1 MSETDR
7 PGSTLLHAAQGL
19 ALHLT
24 PGEGAAG
31 LVVLAPD
38 AAGLAWAARLSTR
51 LGRPV
56 LVVEASDRRFPVP
69 AIEALLPHLVAASGQ
84 ERILVGLGSGAVAAL
99 EHAAAID
106 ASAVLA
112 VAPQVADSAA
122 PLAVA
127 PGCTAIVAFDPR
139 AAGEVALAE
148 ALTAT
153 GAVLPVPMPH
163 AAGGLANALLTG
175 GALPDAFAAL
185 LAGDAA
191 LAAMSLRVARLAAPR
206 MRAGLVARLA
216 ASGHA
221 RLAEAVGAAARRPAA
236 PEPRTDARV
245 RALQRLGRHGDAVA
259 QIGAWIRRQPRHA
272 LPRRRLAASNLALG
286 QRLRAAVA
294 LKAAAGLGPLPF
306 ALHARLVRMLLRLRR
321 PDEAVHA
328 AEAAL
333 ASLSGDAAAEAL
345 LGEALLASGGK
356 DAAAAAF
363 TRALAAD
370 PGHAGARRGQA
381 VAADPG
387 GRDDAPGPALAALFA
402 SMARAPEAD
411 WHALVDLLEAQE
423 RTVAACAAAIAAVE
437 AMPSPGLLGRL
448 AQLHQA
454 AGDDAGAEAAWRRA
468 TERHPQDAA
477 AWLGLS
483 DLLATQDR
491 PAEAAAVALEAAA
504 LHPEDSRMVTRSA
517 ELLLARGDLPAA
529 ETAARRAVTLAPQ
542 AEAAHL
548 LLADVV
554 WRQHRGRDAVRVV
567 EAGLEA
573 VPGSVAISLR
583 LGFLHLMQNAP
594 LPAVAAFRAVT
605 RQPNAVPQAWLGL
618 TDALWRAKRVEEA
631 TAAARDAVAAH
642 PRNVELR
649 ARLGQLLLAGG
660 DADAAR
666 AAMAEVAADDPA
678 SEVVQLAMADA
689 LWRQGRRAEALA
701 AAREV
706 AAAAPDQPA
715 VAARLGHLLLENGD
729 IDEAAAQFQRAITL
743 QPDLIPA
750 WTGLCDAERTR
761 KRIKPAIEAYRRAE
775 ALGMDRMTR
784 RMLRFR
790 LFGELEE

>member
-7 PGSTLLHAAQGL
+7 PGSTLLHAVQGL

-38 AAGLAWAARLSTR
+38 ASGLAWAGRMAAR
-51 LGRPV
+51 LGRPA
-56 LVVEASDRRFPVP
+56 LVVQATDGGFPAP
-69 AIEALLPHLVAASGQ
+69 AIEALLPQLIVAAAA

-106 ASAVLA
+106 ASGVLA
-112 VAPQVADSAA
+112 VAPQVAGSAA
-122 PLAVA
+122 LRAFA

-139 AAGEVALAE
+139 AVEQAAMAE
-148 ALTAT
+148 ALTAN
-153 GAVLPVPMPH
+153 GAVVPVPMPH
-163 AAGGLANALLTG
+163 AAGGLANVLLAG

-206 MRAGLVARLA
+206 MRARLVARLA

-221 RLAEAVGAAARRPAA
+221 RLAEAVGASGRRPVGM
-236 PEPRTDARV
+236 EPRTDARV
-245 RALQRLGRHGDAVA
+245 RALQRLGRHDDAVA
-259 QIGAWIRRQPRHA
+259 QIGAWVRRQPRHA

-286 QRLRAAVA
+286 QRLRAAVT

-306 ALHARLVRMLLRLRR
+306 ALHERLVRMLLRLRR
-321 PDEAVHA
+321 QDEAVQA

-333 ASLSGDAAAEAL
+333 AALPGEAAAEAL
-345 LGEALLASGGK
+345 LGEALLASGVK
-356 DAAAAAF
+356 DAAVAAF
-363 TRALAAD
+363 ARALAAD
-370 PGHAGARRGQA
+370 PGHAGARRGIS
-381 VAADPG
+381 VAGDPG
-387 GRDDAPGPALAALFA
+387 GRDDAPGPALVALFA
-402 SMARAPEAD
+402 SMTTAADAD
-411 WHALVDLLEAQE
+411 WHALVDLLVAQD
-423 RTVAACAAAIAAVE
+423 RPVAARVATIAAVE
-437 AMPSPGLLGRL
+437 AMSTPALLCRL

-454 AGDDAGAEAAWRRA
+454 AGDAAGAEAAWRRA
-468 TERHPQDAA
+468 TERHPDDAA

-483 DLLATQDR
+483 ELLAAQAR
-491 PAEAAAVALEAAA
+491 AEEAAAVAVEAAA
-504 LHPEDSRMVTRSA
+504 LHPEDPGIVARSA
-517 ELLLARGDLPAA
+517 ELLMARGELPGA
-529 ETAARRAVTLAPQ
+529 EAAARRAVALAPQ
-542 AEAAHL
+542 DEAGHL

-554 WRQHRGRDAVRVV
+554 WRQHRGRDALRAV

-573 VPGSVAISLR
+573 VPDSMAIRLR
-583 LGFLHLMQNAP
+583 LGFLQLMQNAP
-594 LPAVAAFRAVT
+594 LPAIAAFRAVT
-605 RQPNAVPQAWLGL
+605 RRPNAPPEAWLGL
-618 TDALWRAKRVEEA
+618 TDALWRITRVEEA
-631 TAAARDAVAAH
+631 TAAAREAVAAH
-642 PRNVELR
+642 PRHVDLR

-666 AAMAEVAADDPA
+666 GAMAAVEADGPA
-678 SEVVQLAMADA
+678 SEVVHLAMADA
-689 LWRQGRRAEALA
+689 LWRQGRRAEALV

-706 AAAAPDQPA
+706 AEAAPDQPS

-729 IDEAAAQFQRAITL
+729 IDEAVLQFERAIAL
-743 QPDLIPA
+743 QPGLIPA

-761 KRIKPAIEAYRRAE
+761 KRIKPAIAAYRRAE